1 MGIGTKEIMNVCMFI
16 LSRYALF
23 IKIFWSETYFI
34 VPVNGK
40 RIKFKVLE
48 IFYILKFCAD
58 TLIV

>member
-1 MGIGTKEIMNVCMFI
+1 MYVCMFI
-16 LSRYALF
+16 LCRYALF
-23 IKIFWSETYFI
+23 IKIFWSETDFI